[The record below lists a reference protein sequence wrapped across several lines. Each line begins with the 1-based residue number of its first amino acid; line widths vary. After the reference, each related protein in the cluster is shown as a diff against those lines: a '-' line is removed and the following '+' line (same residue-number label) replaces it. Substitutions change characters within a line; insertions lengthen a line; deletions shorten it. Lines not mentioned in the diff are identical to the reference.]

1 MSEKVDKWM
10 SWAIKLQSIAQ
21 AGITYTTN
29 EFDKDRFYQIRDT
42 AVEIISYCTDIKIEK
57 VREIFG
63 NEAGYQTPKIDVRS
77 VVLNEGKIL
86 LVKEKATKLWCLPG
100 GWADC
105 GLTLSENV
113 IKETKEESGYTVDPV
128 RVLAIMDRNKHNY
141 PKIPMSIYKIFV
153 ESKLICGKFE
163 NNLETEDALFFNVD
177 KLPDLDEKKTSR
189 AQIELCLKLVKS
201 KSYTYFD

>member
-105 GLTLSENV
+105 GLTLKENV
-113 IKETKEESGYTVDPV
+113 IKETKEESGFLVEPV
-128 RVLAIMDRNKHNY
+128 RILAIMDRNIHNY

-153 ESKLICGKFE
+153 ESRLIEGAFE
-163 NNLETEDALFFNVD
+163 ANLETEESSFFDFDSLPEVD
-177 KLPDLDEKKTSR
+177 ERKTSR
-189 AQIELCLKLVKS
+189 AQIELCFNIINDKA
-201 KSYTYFD
+201 YPYFD